1 MQLRPYQSLNYAD
14 IQAAWAICLNV
25 LYVAP
30 CRSGKTVIMSK
41 AIADNPGASVV
52 LAHRSEL
59 IQQMS
64 MTLARRGIMHR
75 IIGTPQLARTC
86 SHNHAQE
93 LGRNFVSPHA
103 RCYLASAQTLMNA
116 KVEPWMLEVTLWV
129 CDEAHHYTLDV
140 AWTKV
145 LNHFP
150 NARGLGVTATPIRAD
165 VKGLGR
171 HADGL
176 FDHMVLGPTSR
187 DLIRDGYLTDYRIY
201 APQSDIDLTAV
212 AITASGD
219 YSKKTLSE
227 AVHKSSSIV
236 GDIVH
241 HYQQIAPGKLG
252 MTFAVDIEAAGEIAT
267 AYRAAGVP
275 AEAISGK
282 TPAALRH
289 QLQQK
294 HQRREILQLVSVDL
308 YGEGVDVPNLEV
320 VSFARPTASLGLYI
334 QQFWRPGNPRP
345 DKPHFTI
352 IDHVGNVLRHGLPD
366 APRTWTLDRREKR
379 SKGRQAD
386 DVIPVRTCLKCLAV
400 YERIHRACPY
410 CGTVPAPASRGTPEA
425 VDGVL
430 AEMSPE
436 LLAQLRGEIDKPLTV
451 PYGADPA
458 VVGAC
463 KKRHRERM
471 FAQRQL
477 RDVMALWG
485 GWRTLQGD
493 SVEMQQARW
502 FHTFGCDVLTAM
514 GLGAR
519 EAEAMEMCVRA
530 VLSGAGVD
538 VPPPLV
544 DQIVG
549 IFKGER

>member
-1 MQLRPYQSLNYAD
+1 MTTFNLRDYQASNYAD
-14 IQAAWAICLNV
+14 IQAAWRICMNV

-30 CRSGKTVIMSK
+30 CRSGKTVVMAK
-41 AIADNPGASVV
+41 AITDNPGASVV

-75 IIGTPQLARTC
+75 VIGTPSLARVC

-116 KVEPWMLEVTLWV
+116 PVEPWMLEVTLWV
-129 CDEAHHYTLDV
+129 TDEAHHYH
-140 AWTKV
+140 AENSWTKA
-145 LNHFP
+145 LNHFV

-165 VKGLGR
+165 GKGLGR

-176 FDHMVLGPTSR
+176 FDTMILGPTSR
-187 DLIRDGYLTDYRIY
+187 DLIRRGFLTEYRIY
-201 APQSDIDLTAV
+201 APQSDIDLTSV

-219 YSKKTLSE
+219 YSKKPLAE

-241 HYQQIAPGKLG
+241 HYMMIAPGKLG

-267 AYRAAGVP
+267 AFRAAGVP

-282 TPAALRH
+282 TPGPLRH
-289 QLQQK
+289 LLQQR

-334 QQFWRPGNPRP
+334 QQFWRPGNPRD
-345 DKPHFTI
+345 DKPWFTI

-366 APRTWTLDRREKR
+366 APRTWTLDRRERRGR
-379 SKGRQAD
+379 SGPAD

-400 YERIHRACPY
+400 YERIYASCPY
-410 CGTVPAPASRGTPEA
+410 CGTVPVPASRGTPEA

-436 LLAQLRGEIDKPLTV
+436 LLARLRGEIDKPLTI
-451 PYGADPA
+451 PYGAEPA

-463 KKRHRERM
+463 KKRHRERNE
-471 FAQRQL
+471 AQASL
-477 RDVMALWG
+477 RHAMAHWG
-485 GWRTLQGD
+485 GWRTAQGE

-519 EAEAMEMCVRA
+519 EAGELR
-530 VLSGAGVD
+530 LKIVD
-538 VPPPLV
+538 ALLT
-544 DQIVG
+544 VG
-549 IFKGER
+549 IFIPECDEI